1 MYHTTGVDVVVID
14 YFKNTSD
21 GDAFAVYT
29 SMGSLTDMVKNRI
42 CGEHNVAGIGAAQAT
57 SSGRLADSA
66 KIARNAS
73 TILMLSDKTPDE
85 IETDGAEC
93 GNKKLIVKFNRNG
106 AQMSDGE
113 YIDMRFDGDRILYEE
128 AKQHIPET
136 PF

>member
-1 MYHTTGVDVVVID
+1 MI
-14 YFKNTSD
+14 
-21 GDAFAVYT
+21 
-29 SMGSLTDMVKNRI
+29 
-42 CGEHNVAGIGAAQAT
+42 IG
-57 SSGRLADSA
+57 
-66 KIARNAS
+66 
-73 TILMLSDKTPDE
+73 
-85 IETDGAEC
+85 